1 MNDKE
6 QFIADLYPA
15 ASKVSQQTG
24 MSMELI
30 LAQAALETGWGEK
43 VLPGTHNI
51 FNIKASPDWHGPTK
65 TFIVPEFEH
74 GKKVMVNAEFRVYG
88 SAEEAFTDR
97 VKFLQENSRYAKAGL
112 FDEGTRGNLE
122 KEANALQKAGYATDP
137 KYAEQLAVVYKSPMM
152 QQAIKHAQEHG
163 LEQTSARPAKPSQIA
178 SFAPHPCILEQGDHG
193 LAVHKLQ
200 NELSQLGYTDGHGH
214 PLKADSD
221 FGLDTRHAV
230 EKFQHDHGLVEDG
243 KVGPATEKALD
254 AQTKKHAEVP
264 GLDHPKNP
272 DHALYAQA
280 LAGVHKLDVQAGRPS
295 DQHSANLAAALVVDA
310 KKEGLTRIDVV
321 ALSTDGGSRVFAVQN
336 SSPMPKFA
344 EVPRLTS
351 LNAPIQQSSAA
362 VTQVNQKQAE
372 VAQAQPV
379 QLAQNPPQP
388 APAAPGMSR

>member
-74 GKKVMVNAEFRVYG
+74 G
-88 SAEEAFTDR
+88 TDR

-200 NELSQLGYTDGHGH
+200 NELSQLGYKDGHGH

-344 EVPRLTS
+344 EVPTLPS
-351 LNAPIQQSSAA
+351 LNAPIEQSSAA
-362 VTQVNQKQAE
+362 VQQITQQQA
-372 VAQAQPV
+372 AQPMTS
-379 QLAQNPPQP
+379 QPPQVS
-388 APAAPGMSR
+388 APAQPAQGMSR